1 MRAFKDLVAKT
12 ATRSVQGRT
21 LDDKTGF
28 FAFEKVVV
36 EWYGIKGK
44 ENIFPEEWK
53 EHTVYIRVRS
63 SLWLNELLMEKE
75 KLIKAEN
82 DFLGTDQIQNIS
94 LKRG

>member
-1 MRAFKDLVAKT
+1 MRAFRDLVAKT
-12 ATRSVQGRT
+12 TTRSIQGRA
-21 LDDKTGF
+21 LDDKTVF

-36 EWYGIKGK
+36 EWYGMKGK

-53 EHTVYIRVRS
+53 ENTLFIRVRS

-75 KLIKAEN
+75 RLVKAVN
-82 DFLGTDQIQNIS
+82 GFLGTDQIKNIS

>member
-12 ATRSVQGRT
+12 ATRSVQWRT
-21 LDDKTGF
+21 LDDDTVFKKKK
-28 FAFEKVVV
+28 KVVV

-75 KLIKAEN
+75 KLIKAVN

>member
-1 MRAFKDLVAKT
+1 MRAFKDLVSKT
-12 ATRSVQGRT
+12 ATRSVKGKI
-21 LDDKTGF
+21 LDDKTVF
-28 FAFEKVVV
+28 FAFERVVV

-53 EHTVYIRVRS
+53 EGSLFIRVRS

-75 KLIKAEN
+75 KLIKTVN
-82 DFLGTDQIQNIS
+82 NFLGTDQIKNIS